1 MRKKKRVKKHTVS
14 AQIQVVD
21 LTKAGSSIDFI
32 IRANNEVIGKI
43 VLGHGSLTWYGRRR
57 QRGKRMSWSQFAEF
71 MDEYTYGA

>member
-43 VLGHGSLTWYGRRR
+43 VVRLGSRTLYRRRR
-57 QRGKRMSWSQFAEF
+57 QRVKRMSW
-71 MDEYTYGA
+71 